1 MFLAIKKISF
11 AIIFNSSLLLLLMI
25 GIQNS
30 NSKTKVN
37 FVIGETIE
45 LPKSFVIGI
54 SFICGSTLGSFLPIN
69 FLFKDK

>member
-1 MFLAIKKISF
+1 MIIVIKKISY

-37 FVIGETIE
+37 IIVEETIE
-45 LPKSFVIGI
+45 LPISFIVGI
-54 SFICGSTLGSFLPIN
+54 SFICGSTIGSFLPRN
-69 FLFKDK
+69 FLLRDR

>member
-11 AIIFNSSLLLLLMI
+11 TIIFNFSLLLLLMI

-45 LPKSFVIGI
+45 LPISFIVGI
-54 SFICGSTLGSFLPIN
+54 SFICGSTIGSILPIN
-69 FLFKDK
+69 FLLKDK